1 VRRYDGARPCPK
13 PRPCARPGRNGGDAE
28 ASPEAERA
36 GARAHAA
43 LRGAAFHALHA
54 ARALLEAACVQPV
67 VRGEAGAA
75 EELQRCVAQLAAPC
89 DAMPHALPLYASAE
103 VPTAPRGALGTHAG
117 AGSLLRQML
126 SLTRLGA
133 EAEQALKSNKK
144 QLSALQAAFAAVQGG
159 GGGGSGG
166 GGGGGGGA
174 GEATPL
180 EAAAVAD
187 VLELLPGT
195 GAGFA
200 LVRLRHYNPRKPN
213 PSPSPGLHSLR
224 SELDLSSLE

>member
-1 VRRYDGARPCPK
+1 M
-13 PRPCARPGRNGGDAE
+13 
-28 ASPEAERA
+28 
-36 GARAHAA
+36 
-43 LRGAAFHALHA
+43 
-54 ARALLEAACVQPV
+54 QPV

-103 VPTAPRGALGTHAG
+103 VPTAPGGALGTHAG

-133 EAEQALKSNKK
+133 EAEQALKNNKK
-144 QLSALQAAFAAVQGG
+144 QLSALQAAFAAVQGCDGG
-159 GGGGSGG
+159 GGGGS
-166 GGGGGGGA
+166 GGGGGA

-195 GAGFA
+195 GPGFA
-200 LVRLRHYNPRKPN
+200 LVRLRHCNPRKPN
-213 PSPSPGLHSLR
+213 PSPSPGLHSP
-224 SELDLSSLE
+224 SLSALE

>member
-1 VRRYDGARPCPK
+1 M
-13 PRPCARPGRNGGDAE
+13 
-28 ASPEAERA
+28 
-36 GARAHAA
+36 
-43 LRGAAFHALHA
+43 
-54 ARALLEAACVQPV
+54 QPV

-103 VPTAPRGALGTHAG
+103 VPTAPGGALGTHAG

-133 EAEQALKSNKK
+133 EAEQALKNNKK

-159 GGGGSGG
+159 GGGGD
-166 GGGGGGGA
+166 GGGGA

-195 GAGFA
+195 GPGFA
-200 LVRLRHYNPRKPN
+200 LVRLRHCNPRKPN
-213 PSPSPGLHSLR
+213 PSPSPGLHSP
-224 SELDLSSLE
+224 SLSALE

>member
-1 VRRYDGARPCPK
+1 M
-13 PRPCARPGRNGGDAE
+13 
-28 ASPEAERA
+28 
-36 GARAHAA
+36 
-43 LRGAAFHALHA
+43 
-54 ARALLEAACVQPV
+54 QPV

-103 VPTAPRGALGTHAG
+103 VPTAPGGALGTHAG

-133 EAEQALKSNKK
+133 EAEQALKNNKK

-159 GGGGSGG
+159 GGGGGG
-166 GGGGGGGA
+166 DGGGGA

-195 GAGFA
+195 GPGFA
-200 LVRLRHYNPRKPN
+200 LVRLRHCNPRKPN
-213 PSPSPGLHSLR
+213 PSPSPGLHSP
-224 SELDLSSLE
+224 SLSALE

>member
-1 VRRYDGARPCPK
+1 MPEERRCNQ
-13 PRPCARPGRNGGDAE
+13 PRRVP
-28 ASPEAERA
+28 
-36 GARAHAA
+36 
-43 LRGAAFHALHA
+43 
-54 ARALLEAACVQPV
+54 
-67 VRGEAGAA
+67 
-75 EELQRCVAQLAAPC
+75 
-89 DAMPHALPLYASAE
+89 LP
-103 VPTAPRGALGTHAG
+103 
-117 AGSLLRQML
+117 
-126 SLTRLGA
+126 LTRLGA

>member
-1 VRRYDGARPCPK
+1 M
-13 PRPCARPGRNGGDAE
+13 
-28 ASPEAERA
+28 
-36 GARAHAA
+36 
-43 LRGAAFHALHA
+43 
-54 ARALLEAACVQPV
+54 QPV

-166 GGGGGGGA
+166 GGGGGA